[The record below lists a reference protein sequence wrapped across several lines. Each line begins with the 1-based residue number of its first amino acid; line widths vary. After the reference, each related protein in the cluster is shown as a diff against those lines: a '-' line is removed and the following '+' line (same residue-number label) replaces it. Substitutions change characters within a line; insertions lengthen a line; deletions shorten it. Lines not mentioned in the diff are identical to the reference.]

1 MPTHILRK
9 RHDAKKRILDKMEFK
24 NIKSVYFLGAG
35 GIGMS
40 ALVRYFLREGKIVAG
55 YDRTPSELTSQ
66 LIKEGAQLHFEEEL
80 SAIPQECLDKES
92 TLVVY
97 TPAIPKGH
105 KEWEYFRNEGFAIKK
120 RAEVLGIITRDK
132 RGICAAGTHGKT
144 TTSTMTAHLLH
155 QSHVDCAAFLGGI
168 SKNYKSNL
176 IVTDKSD
183 FVVIEA
189 DEYDRSFLQLTPY
202 VAAITSADAD
212 HLDIYGNKEN
222 YLEAF
227 AQFTELIRTDGY
239 LIIHEGLE
247 VTPRT
252 QEGVKCYTYGRH
264 SGDFHAENIRIGNG
278 AIIFDYISPIESIK
292 DIELGV
298 PVSINIDNGIASMAM
313 AQICGATAEEIRC
326 GMKSFAGADRR
337 FDFHIKSDEMV
348 LLSDYAHHP
357 DEIKACAESMKE
369 LYKGKKISVI
379 FQPHLF
385 SRTADFYKEFA
396 SSLSLF
402 DEVILTEIYPARELP
417 MQGVTSEL
425 IFDLIEA
432 NVQKTICKRNEVLSI
447 VEAKKNDF
455 QVLVSLGAGDIENDV
470 PRMAEI
476 LKNR

>member
-1 MPTHILRK
+1 
-9 RHDAKKRILDKMEFK
+9 MELK
-24 NIKSVYFLGAG
+24 DIKSVYFLGAG

-40 ALVRYFLREGKIVAG
+40 ALVRYFLREGKVVAG
-55 YDRTPSELTSQ
+55 YDRTPSELTSH
-66 LIKEGAQLHFEEEL
+66 LIEEGAQLHFEENAN
-80 SAIPQECLDKES
+80 AIPQECLDKES

-105 KEWEYFRNEGFAIKK
+105 KEWEYFRTEGFTIKK

-132 RGICAAGTHGKT
+132 RGVCAAGTHGKT

-183 FVVIEA
+183 LVVIEA

-202 VAAITSADAD
+202 VAAITSADPD

-227 AQFTELIRTDGY
+227 AQFTERIRPDGY
-239 LIIHEGLE
+239 LIMHEGLE
-247 VTPRT
+247 VAPRT
-252 QEGVKCYTYGRH
+252 QPGVKCYTYGRH
-264 SGDFHAENIRIGNG
+264 SGDFHAEEIRIGNG
-278 AIIFDYISPIESIK
+278 TIIFDYISPLGDIK

-313 AQICGATAEEIRC
+313 AQICGATAEEIRR

-337 FDFHIKSDEMV
+337 FDFHIKSDTMV

-357 DEIKACAESMKE
+357 DEIRACAESMKA
-369 LYKGKKISVI
+369 LYSDKKISVI
-379 FQPHLF
+379 FQPHLY
-385 SRTADFYKEFA
+385 SRTSDFYKEFA
-396 SSLSLF
+396 QSLSLF

-417 MQGVTSEL
+417 IPGVTSKL
-425 IFDLIEA
+425 IFDHIGPA
-432 NVQKTICKRNEVLSI
+432 VQKSMCKRSEVLSI
-447 VEAKKNDF
+447 IKENKEKY
-455 QVLVSLGAGDIENDV
+455 QVLIVLGAGDLESDIHNI
-470 PRMAEI
+470 ANI
-476 LKNR
+476 LRS

>member
-1 MPTHILRK
+1 
-9 RHDAKKRILDKMEFK
+9 MELK

-40 ALVRYFLREGKIVAG
+40 ALVRYFLCEGKFVAG
-55 YDRTPSELTSQ
+55 YDRTPSELTAQ
-66 LIKEGAQLHFEEEL
+66 LITEGAQLHFEEAPE
-80 SAIPQECLDKES
+80 SIPTECTNPSD
-92 TLVVY
+92 TLVIY

-105 KEWEYFRNEGFAIKK
+105 LEWEYFRSNGFIIKK
-120 RAEVLGIITRDK
+120 RAEVLGIITRGK

-176 IVTDKSD
+176 VLSDKSD
-183 FVVIEA
+183 LVVIEA

-202 VAAITSADAD
+202 IAAITSADPD

-227 AQFTELIRTDGY
+227 AQFTERIRPDGY

-247 VTPRT
+247 VKPRPVK
-252 QEGVKCYTYGRH
+252 GVKCYTYGRTE
-264 SGDFHAENIRIGNG
+264 GDFHATNIRIGG
-278 AIIFDYISPIESIK
+278 GTIIFDYVSPWETVS

-298 PVSINIDNGIASMAM
+298 PVSINIENGIVSMAM
-313 AQICGATAEEIRC
+313 AQICGVTAEELRN

-337 FDFHIKSDEMV
+337 FDFHIKEENRV

-357 DEIKACAESMKE
+357 DEIKACAMSMRE
-369 LYKGKKISVI
+369 LYPDKKISVI

-385 SRTADFYKEFA
+385 SRTADFYCEFA
-396 SSLSLF
+396 QSLSLF
-402 DEVILTEIYPARELP
+402 DEVILTDIYPARELP
-417 MQGVTSEL
+417 IPGVSSSL
-425 IFDLIEA
+425 IYDRLA
-432 NVQKTICKRNEVLSI
+432 SNVEKRLCKRDEVLAI
-447 VEAKKNDF
+447 VEEKRDTF
-455 QVLVSLGAGDIENDV
+455 QVVVSLGAGDLESDV
-470 PRMAEI
+470 PQMARI
-476 LKNR
+476 LKC

>member
-1 MPTHILRK
+1 
-9 RHDAKKRILDKMEFK
+9 
-24 NIKSVYFLGAG
+24 
-35 GIGMS
+35 MS
-40 ALVRYFLREGKIVAG
+40 ALVRYFLREGKVVAG
-55 YDRTPSELTSQ
+55 YDRTPSELTSR
-66 LIKEGAQLHFEEEL
+66 LIEEGAQLHFEEETD
-80 SAIPQECLDKES
+80 AIPPECRDKES

-105 KEWEYFRNEGFAIKK
+105 KEWEYFRDKGFAIKK
-120 RAEVLGIITRDK
+120 RAEVLGIITRDR
-132 RGICAAGTHGKT
+132 RGVCAAGTHGKT

-183 FVVIEA
+183 LVIIEA

-202 VAAITSADAD
+202 VAAITSADPD

-227 AQFTELIRTDGY
+227 AQFTELIRPDGY

-247 VTPRT
+247 VKPCTKD
-252 QEGVKCYTYGRH
+252 GVKCYTYGRH
-264 SGDFHAENIRIGNG
+264 SGDFHAENIRIGG
-278 AIIFDYISPIESIK
+278 GTIIFDYCSPLGDIK

-313 AQICGATAEEIRC
+313 AQICGATGDEIRQ

-337 FDFHIKSDEMV
+337 FDFHIKDDSLV

-357 DEIKACAESMKE
+357 DEIKACAESMKA
-369 LYKGKKISVI
+369 LYSDKKISVI

-402 DEVILTEIYPARELP
+402 DEVILTEIYPAREEP
-417 MQGVTSEL
+417 IPGVTSRL
-425 IFDLIEA
+425 IFDLLGP
-432 NVQKTICKRNEVLSI
+432 NVHKTMCRRNEVLSI
-447 VEAKKNDF
+447 VEARKNDF

-470 PRMAEI
+470 PQMAKI